1 MIKFEYKVIP
11 APLRGLKGKGV
22 KGADGRF
29 ANVLE
34 AAMNDMAA
42 QGWEYQRAETL
53 PSEERS
59 GLTSKTTVFRNVLI
73 FRRALESDVDAVDP
87 VLEFA
92 PEQDKTDPDVIEDAQ
107 ETQALDSAEQ
117 EISDPENPE
126 DPEDPED
133 NKPS

>member
-11 APLRGLKGKGV
+11 APLRGLIKWS
-22 KGADGRF
+22 AQPRIFDY

-59 GLTSKTTVFRNVLI
+59 GLTSKTTVFRNMLI
-73 FRRALESDVDAVDP
+73 FRRALENDVDAVNP
-87 VLEFA
+87 VLELA
-92 PEQDKTDPDVIEDAQ
+92 PEQDETDPDVIEDAQ
-107 ETQALDSAEQ
+107 ETQPLDSAEQ
-117 EISDPENPE
+117 EISDPE
-126 DPEDPED
+126 DPED